1 MSAGFFIDID
11 MTNSQINMDLYGL
24 IGFPLTHSFSKRY
37 FTDKFIR
44 EGIKGSNY
52 ELFEMKDLNDLPE
65 LLKRETDL
73 RGLNVTIPFKK
84 EVIAHLDDLDDA
96 SAERIGAV
104 NTIKIF
110 ADGSTK
116 GFNTDYYGFRQSLVE
131 WLDRRGESCS
141 NFKALVLGNGGAA
154 KAVEVALQDLNMAYK
169 VVSRQKSDDTLLYED
184 LTEEVLNEYHLIIN
198 TTPLGMFPNVEDC
211 PAIPFEFIT
220 KRHYLYDLIYNP
232 AETAFLRNGA
242 EKGAVLQNGM
252 KMLELQAEKAWDIW
266 TSEEDM
272 WSI

>member
-1 MSAGFFIDID
+1 
-11 MTNSQINMDLYGL
+11 MDLYGL

-44 EGIKGSNY
+44 EKIEDSSY
-52 ELFEMKDLNDLPE
+52 DLFEMKSLDSLAD
-65 LLKRETDL
+65 LLKKTPDL
-73 RGLNVTIPFKK
+73 RGLNVTIPYKQD
-84 EVIAHLDDLDDA
+84 VIPYLDDLDDA

-116 GFNTDYYGFRQSLVE
+116 GFNTDYYGFRQSLIE
-131 WLDRRGESCS
+131 WLDRRGEVCT

-154 KAVEVALQDLNMAYK
+154 KAVEVALQDLHVDYK
-169 VVSRQKSDDTLLYED
+169 VVSRQKNDDTLLYED
-184 LTEEVLNEYHLIIN
+184 VTEDIMNTYLLIIN
-198 TTPLGMFPNVEDC
+198 TTPLGMFPHVDEC
-211 PAIPFEFIT
+211 PAIPYQFVT
-220 KRHYLYDLIYNP
+220 KNHYLYDLIYNP
-232 AETAFLRNGA
+232 AQTLFLKNGV

-266 TSEEDM
+266 SSEEDM
-272 WSI
+272 WSV

>member
-1 MSAGFFIDID
+1 
-11 MTNSQINMDLYGL
+11 MDLYGL

-37 FTDKFIR
+37 FTDKFTR
-44 EGIKGSNY
+44 EKIKESSY
-52 ELFEMKDLNDLPE
+52 ELFEMETLKSLPE
-65 LLKRETDL
+65 LLKKKTDL
-73 RGLNVTIPFKK
+73 RGLNVTIPFKQD
-84 EVIAHLDDLDDA
+84 VIAYLDDLDDA

-141 NFKALVLGNGGAA
+141 NFKALVLGNGGAS
-154 KAVEVALQDLNMAYK
+154 KAVQVALQDLQIEYK
-169 VVSRQKSDDTLLYED
+169 VVSRQKNDDTLLYED
-184 LTEEVLNEYHLIIN
+184 LTEEIMSTYLLIIN
-198 TTPLGMFPNVEDC
+198 TTPLGMFPHVDES
-211 PAIPFEFIT
+211 PAVPFQLVT

-232 AETAFLRNGA
+232 AQTLFLKNGA
-242 EKGAVLQNGM
+242 EKGAVLQNGL

-272 WSI
+272 WST

>member
-1 MSAGFFIDID
+1 
-11 MTNSQINMDLYGL
+11 MDLYGL

-37 FTDKFIR
+37 FTDKFTR
-44 EGIKGSNY
+44 EKIKESSY
-52 ELFEMKDLNDLPE
+52 ELFEMETLKSLPE
-65 LLKRETDL
+65 LLKKKTDL
-73 RGLNVTIPFKK
+73 RGLNVTIPFKQD
-84 EVIAHLDDLDDA
+84 VIAYLDDLDDA

-141 NFKALVLGNGGAA
+141 NFKALVLGNGGAS
-154 KAVEVALQDLNMAYK
+154 KAVQVALQDLQMEYK
-169 VVSRQKSDDTLLYED
+169 VVSRQKNDDTLLYED
-184 LTEEVLNEYHLIIN
+184 LTEEIMSTYLLIIN
-198 TTPLGMFPNVEDC
+198 TTPLGMFPHVDES
-211 PAIPFEFIT
+211 PAVPFQLVT

-232 AETAFLRNGA
+232 AQTLFLKNGA
-242 EKGAVLQNGM
+242 EKGAVLQNGL

-272 WSI
+272 WST

>member
-1 MSAGFFIDID
+1 M
-11 MTNSQINMDLYGL
+11 NLYGL

-44 EGIKGSNY
+44 EKIKESSY
-52 ELFEMKDLNDLPE
+52 ELFEMNSLESLPA
-65 LLKRETDL
+65 LLKKKTDL
-73 RGLNVTIPFKK
+73 KGLNVTIPYKT
-84 EVIAHLDDLDDA
+84 EVISYLDDLDDA

-104 NTIKIF
+104 NTIKIY

-131 WLDRRGESCS
+131 WLDRRGESCA

-154 KAVEVALQDLNMAYK
+154 KAVEVALQDLNMEYK
-169 VVSRQKSDDTLLYED
+169 VISRQKNDDTLLYED
-184 LTEEVLNEYHLIIN
+184 LSEEIMSEYKLIIN
-198 TTPLGMFPNVEDC
+198 TTPLGMFPNVEGC
-211 PAIPFEFIT
+211 PAIPYQFVT

-232 AETAFLRNGA
+232 AETAFLKNGA

-272 WSI
+272 WSV

>member
-1 MSAGFFIDID
+1 M
-11 MTNSQINMDLYGL
+11 NLYGL

-44 EGIKGSNY
+44 EKIKDSSY
-52 ELFEMKDLNDLPE
+52 ELFEMKSLDTLPD
-65 LLKRETDL
+65 LLKKKPDL
-73 RGLNVTIPFKK
+73 RGLNVTIPFKQD
-84 EVIAHLDDLDDA
+84 VIPHLDDLDDA

-116 GFNTDYYGFRQSLVE
+116 GFNTDYYGFRQSLIE
-131 WLDRRGESCS
+131 WLDRRGETCTS
-141 NFKALVLGNGGAA
+141 FKALVLGHGGAA
-154 KAVEVALQDLNMAYK
+154 KAVEVALQDLHMDYK
-169 VVSRQKSDDTLLYED
+169 VVSRQKNEDTLLYED
-184 LTEEVLNEYHLIIN
+184 LNEEIMGSYLLIIN
-198 TTPLGMFPNVEDC
+198 TTPLGMYPHVEEC
-211 PAIPFEFIT
+211 PAIPYDLVT

-232 AETAFLRNGA
+232 GETLFLKHGA
-242 EKGAVLQNGM
+242 EKGAALQNGM

-272 WSI
+272 WSV